1 MSNKH
6 DKDHLWERGWEGHA
20 EAQRRR
26 VAEWPMSVKLQW
38 LEDAQRLAQQF
49 RRARGEE
56 PKKPAK
62 DE

>member
-6 DKDHLWERGWEGHA
+6 DGDHLWERGWEGHA

-26 VAEWPMSVKLQW
+26 VAEWPMWLKLQW

-49 RRARGEE
+49 RGARGEE
-56 PKKPAK
+56 STEPGK
-62 DE
+62 DK